1 MQCEYFSCNS
11 PLRCLNDHERA
22 REFVALWKSGK
33 SPGLTA
39 TQRGRFLSQLK
50 CESVASGGGFG
61 SFTTTLEVNA
71 TSPLSATDQF
81 GSPVG
86 RTRFFPPMAFIL
98 ALGLDPWRRRWG
110 RSPPAAGGWRTW
122 RGTVDRN

>member
-11 PLRCLNDHERA
+11 PLRCLNDHEGA

-71 TSPLSATDQF
+71 TSPLSATDHVAIARGATTF
-81 GSPVG
+81 LHANAFHMAVAIEPVQEAIA
-86 RTRFFPPMAFIL
+86 RI
-98 ALGLDPWRRRWG
+98 
-110 RSPPAAGGWRTW
+110 AANWH
-122 RGTVDRN
+122 RGDQHSAHQ